1 MVRRPLALCC
11 CPIVSTLWILHRLLV
26 ASDRPGLATVRI
38 RIPHSSSQRPDWR
51 RAGSPSATARRRRT
65 SSTGH
70 RRLAAGTARSSS
82 PIERAKLSGLA
93 AFAVTFAISASV
105 SGASTFTERGVH
117 SRRFVTADDRP
128 SADCFRSK
136 TVTDSGCLFV
146 RTGPE
151 WNSPRQRLDRSMAS
165 YVHIDCWPASQRTAA
180 YIRRAIYAVDVQCC
194 PRTIP
199 QTACGRCTMAH
210 CGWAVRRGGG
220 GGTRGRISPQQP
232 TQGAR

>member
-82 PIERAKLSGLA
+82 PIERELSCPVWLHSQWHLRSRRASA
-93 AFAVTFAISASV
+93 ARQHSPSA
-105 SGASTFTERGVH
+105 ASTHAASSLRT
-117 SRRFVTADDRP
+117 TDRVL
-128 SADCFRSK
+128 
-136 TVTDSGCLFV
+136 TVFAA
-146 RTGPE
+146 
-151 WNSPRQRLDRSMAS
+151 RQ
-165 YVHIDCWPASQRTAA
+165 WPTAA
-180 YIRRAIYAVDVQCC
+180 VYLSVRA
-194 PRTIP
+194 RSG
-199 QTACGRCTMAH
+199 TAHA
-210 CGWAVRRGGG
+210 
-220 GGTRGRISPQQP
+220 SD
-232 TQGAR
+232 